1 MNTKLLEGKTAIITG
16 GSSGVGLSMGH
27 LFAEEGA
34 NVVLT
39 ALREGPLQEAVEE
52 IKAKGGKAIGVS
64 ANVTDPEAV
73 KKTFEEAVKA
83 FGHVDIVVNN
93 AGHGSG
99 SLSIEGT
106 DDEMYDIILNT
117 NLKGPFMMMRE
128 ALKYFFA
135 QGSGNIINVSSVNGI
150 RPVTGAAYGASKSG
164 LVGLTK
170 NVAMRTVGTGIRVN
184 CLCPG
189 LTLTPMA
196 MANTMTNSEVSA
208 NNLQGEGG
216 QVVNGKAS
224 FDSVKPADMFPGDGK
239 MTGYLHARTN
249 RFCAC
254 VPEDEAKAALFLAS
268 DLSSG
273 VHGQTLVVDRGG
285 YL

>member
-1 MNTKLLEGKTAIITG
+1 MNVKLLEGKTAIITG
-16 GSSGVGLSMGH
+16 GSSGVGLCMGQ

-39 ALREGPLQEAVEE
+39 GRRQNALDEAV
-52 IKAKGGKAIGVS
+52 KAITDKGGKAIGVAGDVS
-64 ANVTDPEAV
+64 DPEAV
-73 KKTFEEAVKA
+73 KRYFEEAVKA

-106 DDEMYDIILNT
+106 DDEMYDAILNA
-117 NLKGPFMMMRE
+117 NLKGPFMIMRE
-128 ALKYFFA
+128 ALKYFFP

-150 RPVTGAAYGASKSG
+150 RPITGAAYGASKMG

-170 NVAMRTVGTGIRVN
+170 NVAMRTIGTKIRVN

-196 MANTMTNSEVSA
+196 MANTMTQAEVNK
-208 NNLQGEGG
+208 NNLSGQGG
-216 QVVNGKAS
+216 QVVEAKAP
-224 FDSVKPADMFPGDGK
+224 FDQVKPEDMFPQPGK